1 MVQSFSLKNA
11 YIHTCPIPVRQFFVS
26 WQLYSRDCGLN
37 YSEEE
42 ERFLSANFFLQMFVL
57 LEMTIFQH
65 GDVRSAFSSCQAK
78 VQDSHL

>member
-1 MVQSFSLKNA
+1 MAQSFSLKIA
-11 YIHTCPIPVRQFFVS
+11 YTDTCNIPVRKFFVS

-42 ERFLSANFFLQMFVL
+42 ERFLSANFCLQMFLL

-65 GDVRSAFSSCQAK
+65 GDVRSAFSSCEAK